1 MAKQIHDEE
10 TCSGSINAVKDAL
23 YVLNGKWKI
32 LVIIALSEGPKR
44 FKEIERSIN
53 GITPKV
59 LSKEL
64 RELELNEFIE
74 RKVFDTVPVQ
84 IIYEL
89 TPHSD
94 SLKEIIGSLIVW
106 GKQHRDYILKKR
118 RSAGSDKADKKPL
131 VKDKYGN

>member
-1 MAKQIHDEE
+1 MVEKIHTEE
-10 TCSGSINAVKDAL
+10 SCSGSIRAVKDAL

-44 FKEIERSIN
+44 FKEIERSID

-84 IIYEL
+84 ITYEL
-89 TPHSD
+89 TPHSG
-94 SLKEIIGSLIVW
+94 SLKEIIGSLVVW

-118 RSAGSDKADKKPL
+118 KSASQDINDKTPGD
-131 VKDKYGN
+131 Y

>member
-1 MAKQIHDEE
+1 MEEIIHETE
-10 TCSGSINAVKDAL
+10 TCKASINAVKDAL

-44 FKEIERSIN
+44 FKEIERSID

-64 RELELNEFIE
+64 RELELNEFVE
-74 RKVFDTVPVQ
+74 RKVYNTIPVQ
-84 IIYEL
+84 VSYEL

-94 SLKEIIGSLIVW
+94 SLKEIIDALRMW
-106 GKQHRDYILKKR
+106 GEQHKKFIQKKR
-118 RSAGSDKADKKPL
+118 KLIETEVAD
-131 VKDKYGN
+131 